1 MAVRFSS
8 LITHG
13 LLRETEEKLVNET
26 LHSLGKWDSEEGNHI
41 LENIRTNHELKR
53 QIESIE
59 VRIDRVNNLLAS
71 RIINLKANEIQL
83 SEETRQLCVTI
94 SYGGKSVA

>member
-8 LITHG
+8 LTTHE

-26 LHSLGKWDSEEGNHI
+26 IHSLGKGDSEEGNYI

-53 QIESIE
+53 
-59 VRIDRVNNLLAS
+59 
-71 RIINLKANEIQL
+71 
-83 SEETRQLCVTI
+83 
-94 SYGGKSVA
+94 